1 MQTNLD
7 QLARALQVDL
17 LRQLGCAQ
25 HLRREVVN
33 VGDGFGADGLQRG
46 RRFFVISEAL

>member
-46 RRFFVISEAL
+46 RWFGR